1 MRKIP
6 TPLGEPLELPH
17 VSSRNGNSLVNL
29 GPQADGT
36 IPKPQVDRLRA
47 LGAWLAI
54 NGKAIYGSR
63 SWKVCGQD
71 DEQFALTTSG
81 KTVYAI
87 KCSRPTRPLTIK
99 ATEGWDPDTVESVRL
114 FGADAAVHWEM
125 TPAGLRIAPPEDLG
139 RSTAAW
145 TFAIVKNAEQH
156 RPSVI
161 VDDAEKALRNTG
173 KVDLDGRVR
182 KAE

>member
-54 NGKAIYGSR
+54 NGEAIYGSR

-145 TFAIVKNAEQH
+145 TFAIVTNAEQQ
-156 RPSVI
+156 RPSAI
-161 VDDAEKALRNTG
+161 VNDAEKALRNTG

-182 KAE
+182 KTE